1 MNMRMPNQRTGDEC
15 WGSVYGCR
23 RPETKHEC
31 CNKKRLEGTQ
41 QDLLWRRL
49 YKYLRDVRQTEDKVD
64 DDEGT
69 MVGSVLP
76 HPLPIL
82 KGTVYHLKPVVQAP
96 DLDHADFT
104 LPFAFDSSNRWMN
117 GAPTL
122 EQVDRYLK
130 APIRARGM
138 SVGDMG
144 ILFAQLRAE
153 RQEGKPSHRFHEV
166 KRAVDVPLPK
176 RMRAEHPFRLPS
188 IFVPESTEFTC
199 NATPR
204 HSYADIHADEGC
216 GVLAWPLGS
225 VKIWLAFQPETLE
238 EKAMK
243 RDDRFFGALLEKMIR
258 ESGEEAPEKSRLEVA
273 SEAVE
278 QRASQGF
285 HRLMGYPQHIVRG
298 EGSETVSQFE
308 QACSSTFP
316 NSVYIACTEGDT
328 ALFLPP
334 GWKHVVYTLRGGYL
348 GGATY
353 VPLSEHLIA
362 HAAGLMHALNVK
374 RPNVLKKG
382 PYDPITKLAVKAIQ
396 LLHKME
402 EVVQPIGADVIDSTE
417 KVVEP
422 IGADVIVSAE
432 RLEQEMAGVLIHYV
446 GSQDLFQQLN
456 RLAVLVGKLRGRE
469 PNIYQHALK
478 TKTQP
483 SPPPR
488 TPSVGSRRSARL
500 ARVATEREG

>member
-1 MNMRMPNQRTGDEC
+1 MNMMTPNQRTGDEC

-23 RPETKHEC
+23 RPEMNHEC
-31 CNKKRLEGTQ
+31 CNKQRLEGTQ

-64 DDEGT
+64 DAEGT
-69 MVGSVLP
+69 MVASVLP

-82 KGTVYHLKPVVQAP
+82 KGTVYHLQPVVQAP

-104 LPFAFDSSNRWMN
+104 LPFAFDSSNRWIN

-122 EQVDRYLK
+122 EQVDGYLK

-138 SVGDMG
+138 SVGDIG

-176 RMRAEHPFRLPS
+176 RMRAKHPFRLPS

-258 ESGEEAPEKSRLEVA
+258 ESGEEAPEKPRLGVA

-285 HRLMGYPQHIVRG
+285 HRFKGYPQHIVRG

-308 QACSSTFP
+308 QAGSSTFP

-396 LLHKME
+396 LLHRME
-402 EVVQPIGADVIDSTE
+402 EVVQPIGTDVIDSTE
-417 KVVEP
+417 KVVKP

-432 RLEQEMAGVLIHYV
+432 RLEQEMAGVLIHYE

-469 PNIYQHALK
+469 PNKYQQALK

-483 SPPPR
+483 SPLR

-500 ARVATEREG
+500 ARLATEGEG